1 MDDIELD
8 IAAILQRSIHGV
20 FALVT
25 RTLFIQIVG
34 FIVNFLLTIYLSPSV
49 FGVYFVVT
57 AVIAFLAYFSD
68 IGLAAALI
76 QKKESLTNEDLK
88 TTFTIQQLLVISAC
102 AVALLLTPFLVRFYR
117 LDQQGFFLLISLIIA
132 FFLSSLKTIP
142 SILLERNLRFEKL
155 VIPQIVET
163 LAFNLVALFFA
174 IKGYG
179 VMSFAYAV
187 LARGIFGLIAI
198 YIISP
203 WRITLGFSLPTAKRL
218 LSYGIP
224 FQANSFL
231 ALIKDDLLIA
241 YIGKV
246 LPLAQVG
253 YIGFAQK
260 WAFTPLRLIAD
271 NIIRI
276 AFPSFARLQH
286 DSFHLGRAIEKSLFA
301 LVFFIFP
308 SVVGLS
314 LLAPTFIVIIPKY
327 HKWEPALISLAL
339 FGINAALSA
348 ISTPLTN
355 VLNAVGKIKVTL
367 YLMIFWTIATW
378 VATPLAIYWFG
389 FNGFA
394 GVSAFI
400 SLSVVFVIIV
410 AKRQIAF
417 SIKPI
422 IAPTISSIV
431 LAVFLFLGNQLL
443 AKNIVSIAILIV
455 TGSLVYFG
463 TCFLLARQA
472 IIQDVLLIRKQ
483 FVQS

>member
-1 MDDIELD
+1 MEELD
-8 IAAILQRSIHGV
+8 IAAVIHRSIHGV

-34 FIVNFLLTIYLSPSV
+34 FTVNFLLTIYLSPSV

-76 QKKESLTNEDLK
+76 QKKEKLTSEDLS
-88 TTFTIQQLLVISAC
+88 TTFTIQQVLVVSACLVALILSQFFASFYKLDMNGYVLLV
-102 AVALLLTPFLVRFYR
+102 
-117 LDQQGFFLLISLIIA
+117 SLIIA

-174 IKGYG
+174 MKGYG
-179 VMSFAYAV
+179 VASFTYAV
-187 LARGIFGLIAI
+187 LARGVSGLIAI

-203 WRITLGFSLPTAKRL
+203 WKIRLGFSLPTAKRL
-218 LSYGIP
+218 LLYGIP

-231 ALIKDDLLIA
+231 ALLKDDLLIA
-241 YIGKV
+241 YVGKV
-246 LPLAQVG
+246 LPLSQVG

-260 WAFTPLRLIAD
+260 WAFTPLRLISD

-286 DSFHLGRAIEKSLFA
+286 DAHHLGKAIEKALFA
-301 LVFFIFP
+301 TSFFIFP
-308 SVVGLS
+308 ALVGLFM
-314 LLAPTFIVIIPKY
+314 LAPSFIEVIPKY
-327 HKWEPALISLAL
+327 HKWEPAILSLGFFAM
-339 FGINAALSA
+339 NAAVSA

-367 YLMIFWTIATW
+367 YLMILWTILTW
-378 VATPLAIYWFG
+378 VLTPLAIYWYG

-394 GVSAFI
+394 GVSALI
-400 SLSVVFVIIV
+400 SLTVILVVFVT
-410 AKRQIAF
+410 KKYIAF
-417 SIKPI
+417 SIKPVI
-422 IAPTISSIV
+422 VPTISSLLMLV
-431 LAVFLFLGNQLL
+431 LLFFGNQLL
-443 AKNIVSIAILIV
+443 GKTILSIGILIV
-455 TGSLVYFG
+455 SGALLYFAS
-463 TCFLLARQA
+463 CFLLARQSLMEDIA
-472 IIQDVLLIRKQ
+472 LIRKQ